1 MVAGSPKNALNRT
14 HPALFN
20 LLITKLLPSALI
32 GGYLPPLLV
41 LQNKLGII
49 FETEA
54 EFQTNL

>member
-1 MVAGSPKNALNRT
+1 MVAQSPKNALNRT

-20 LLITKLLPSALI
+20 LLPSALI